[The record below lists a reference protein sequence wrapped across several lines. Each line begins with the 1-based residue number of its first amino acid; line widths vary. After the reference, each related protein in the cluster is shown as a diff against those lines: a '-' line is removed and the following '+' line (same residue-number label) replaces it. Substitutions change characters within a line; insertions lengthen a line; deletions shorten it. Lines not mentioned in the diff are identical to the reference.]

1 MLRKINSARKLFII
15 EFYIFV
21 FIVIVLN
28 IIFINNL
35 IFIICLD
42 SLFLISI
49 PIFLR
54 TLQNIKNRIKRKYN
68 KIKKI

>member
-1 MLRKINSARKLFII
+1 MLRNINSARKLFII

-28 IIFINNL
+28 IIFINDL